1 MLPCFHLCNSL
12 TLSEMALYA
21 FLAFI
26 LVVPPFITNNGV
38 NTKGIHENSGKFMLG
53 ETPEEGRA
61 GRPKYLVVDKKD
73 GRSSL
78 IKILTNDKRNRNQ
91 LGEEGRVLPQTYF
104 SL

>member
-1 MLPCFHLCNSL
+1 
-12 TLSEMALYA
+12 MALYA

-38 NTKGIHENSGKFMLG
+38 SAKGIHEHSGKLMLG
-53 ETPEEGRA
+53 ETPEEDRA

-91 LGEEGRVLPQTYF
+91 HGEEGRVLTEKYF
-104 SL
+104 SV